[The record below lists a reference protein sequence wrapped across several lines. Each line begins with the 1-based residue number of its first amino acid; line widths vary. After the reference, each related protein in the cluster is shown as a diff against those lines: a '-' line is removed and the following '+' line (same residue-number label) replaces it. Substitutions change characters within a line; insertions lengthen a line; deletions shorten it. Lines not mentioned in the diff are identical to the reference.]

1 VNAAL
6 QDSLLRDILQ
16 IMVRLIVNA
25 AIYLGSAAL
34 GLLVAAA
41 VVDSFAVTLQGLI
54 VSAVFFAVIQSL
66 LGPFIFKMT
75 RKYANAL
82 TGGVG
87 LVSTW
92 VALLL
97 TTALTSGLTISG
109 VTAWIAGVVVVWLL
123 TALATWLL
131 LLFLLKEAVDKR
143 K

>member
-1 VNAAL
+1 MNAAL